1 MYFRCNDFSRCFSTS
16 NHSFIIFFTP
26 ASAAIMH
33 LSHFTYNTIIL
44 LHNDNTIRK
53 PIEWSGLFYISSK
66 CSYLCNGVIH
76 FTYSYISLYKMQEFT
91 EYFKVIVVGVGFSDS
106 VTERLIQDL
115 ADAFF
120 IQKEEK
126 TFERQ
131 IT

>member
-1 MYFRCNDFSRCFSTS
+1 MKRFVLYFLKMFVLMQWCHTFYLLV
-16 NHSFIIFFTP
+16 FIIVQN
-26 ASAAIMH
+26 ARIYRVLQSNC
-33 LSHFTYNTIIL
+33 Y
-44 LHNDNTIRK
+44 
-53 PIEWSGLFYISSK
+53 
-66 CSYLCNGVIH
+66 
-76 FTYSYISLYKMQEFT
+76 
-91 EYFKVIVVGVGFSDS
+91 VGVGFSDS